1 MTSLQFE
8 HGIYHDLPETAYHAI
23 EAFSAS
29 GAKQLLR
36 SVAHY
41 VASREEPRE
50 PTANMLLGTAAHR
63 LVLEPERAG
72 DVVAAPDVDRRTK
85 AGKEAYEAFVQS
97 SVGKLVLPVAD
108 YDRAQRVAEAV
119 RQHPIAWQLFT
130 GAQTEITSLWHRDG
144 VRCKARIDAVSG
156 STIVDLK
163 TTIDASPEGVAKA
176 IASFSYHVQ
185 EAHYRDALEA
195 QGMFAERFVFV
206 FCETSAPFNVLVA
219 ELDEHAL
226 GIGRAQIKKAFE
238 RYAALTLGEIP
249 REQMG
254 YEPIVHRVS
263 LPRWASA

>member
-8 HGIYHDLPETAYHAI
+8 HGIYHDLPEGSYHAI

-36 SVAHY
+36 SAAHY
-41 VASREEPRE
+41 VASRAEPRE
-50 PTANMLLGTAAHR
+50 PTPNMLLGTAVHR

-72 DVVAAPDVDRRTK
+72 EIVAAPDVDRRTK

-97 SVGKLVLPVAD
+97 SAGKLVLPAAD
-108 YDRAQRVAEAV
+108 YERAQRCAGAV
-119 RQHPIAWQLFT
+119 REHPIAWQLFT
-130 GAQTEITSLWHRDG
+130 DAQTEITSLWHRDG

-176 IASFSYHVQ
+176 IASFGYHVQ

-206 FCETSAPFNVLVA
+206 FIETQAPFLVTVA
-219 ELDEHAL
+219 EIDEHAL
-226 GIGRAQIKKAFE
+226 GVGRAQVKKAFA
-238 RYAALTLGEIP
+238 RYAALTQGEIP
-249 REQMG
+249 KEEMG
-254 YEPIVHRVS
+254 YEPIVHRIS
-263 LPRWASA
+263 LPRWVTA